1 MTKER
6 QQMLQTLKNLIKAGK
21 FNYDFGDKYYDEEF
35 EVYTVDDNQNIEEAI
50 VTYRF
55 ENSWR
60 GIYDI
65 WGRGEAGEGT
75 ETLGTVLDFIL
86 NRKFGNKAVESQW
99 KEVVK
104 YLEDTSKYTIS
115 DAIDTED
122 FSWDEDENEELIQD
136 M

>member
-21 FNYDFGDKYYDEEF
+21 FNYEFGDMYYDEDF
-35 EVYTVDDNQNIEEAI
+35 EVYTVDDNPNIEEAI

-55 ENSWR
+55 ENSCR
-60 GIYDI
+60 GIYEI

-86 NRKFGNKAVESQW
+86 NRKFGNKVVESQW
-99 KEVVK
+99 KEVIK

-115 DAIDTED
+115 DAIATEG
-122 FSWDEDENEELIQD
+122 FSWDEDENGELI
-136 M
+136 